1 MFAKHGA
8 GNKADG
14 DRPTSKDEWCTL
26 KSVTLR
32 MLFLLQNACTV
43 YIYICIYNV
52 YIYMYILL
60 IFVLVQ
66 SLHCNLI
73 CIYAHSHIVL
83 RINLWR
89 TSTCCQP
96 PLWAMYTPGEEV
108 CFMPPSVAA
117 STSACGQC
125 VPKSA
130 PTPAPVQ
137 SGYVGNQAVLPPQGT
152 LMASVASKSVATSQT
167 TMCHP
172 LPSYIT
178 HLYTSYILHNTIYTY
193 IIYMNTEYI
202 LCFASFL
209 FNVFLR
215 N

>member
-1 MFAKHGA
+1 MHAQVRHT
-8 GNKADG
+8 G
-14 DRPTSKDEWCTL
+14 DAFSPTEC
-26 KSVTLR
+26 
-32 MLFLLQNACTV
+32 MYC
-43 YIYICIYNV
+43 IYAYNV
-52 YIYMYILL
+52 YIYYLFLFLSTPCTAIYM
-60 IFVLVQ
+60 
-66 SLHCNLI
+66 
-73 CIYAHSHIVL
+73 CIYAHSHIVP

-152 LMASVASKSVATSQT
+152 LMASVASKSVATSET

-178 HLYTSYILHNTIYTY
+178 HLYTSYITLYFTQYTSIYLY
-193 IIYMNTEYI
+193 EYWI
-202 LCFASFL
+202 HTL
-209 FNVFLR
+209 FRFVPHLSGEGC
-215 N
+215 